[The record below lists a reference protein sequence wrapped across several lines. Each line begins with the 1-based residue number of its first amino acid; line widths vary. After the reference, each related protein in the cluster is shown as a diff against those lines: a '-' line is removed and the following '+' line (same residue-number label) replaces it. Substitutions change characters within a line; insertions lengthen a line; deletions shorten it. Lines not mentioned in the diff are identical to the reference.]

1 MAERAQQHT
10 AEVVRRRVEDWAERV
25 RGQGGRAGEADLEE
39 LLAAVRGGRLRQ
51 RLLYLHAGSPSIRSP
66 LVGTALHEPVAGSLT
81 QIDPLAPELPY
92 TCVHDAILD
101 GWRVIHFPLQTAPFE
116 DREIDIMGYEFVLE
130 KMEVYDG

>member
-1 MAERAQQHT
+1 MAERVQQHT
-10 AEVVRRRVEDWAERV
+10 AEVVRRRVEDWVERV
-25 RGQGGRAGEADLEE
+25 RGQGGRASEADLEG
-39 LLAAVRGGRLRQ
+39 LLAAVRGGQLRQ

-66 LVGTALHEPVAGSLT
+66 LVGSALHEPVAGSLT

-92 TCVHDAILD
+92 NCVHDAILD
-101 GWRVIHFPLQTAPFE
+101 GWRLIHFPLQTAPFE

>member
-1 MAERAQQHT
+1 MAEQGQVN
-10 AEVVRRRVEDWAERV
+10 AEGLLVQRVGEWVARV
-25 RGQGGRAGEADLEE
+25 RQKLGRIDEEDLEA
-39 LLAAVRGGRLRQ
+39 LLAAVRRGRLRQ
-51 RLLYLHAGSPSIRSP
+51 RLLYLHASNPSIRSP

-116 DREIDIMGYEFVLE
+116 DREIDVMGYEFVLE
-130 KMEVYDG
+130 KMEVCDG

>member
-1 MAERAQQHT
+1 MTEQGQLSAEGLMVQ
-10 AEVVRRRVEDWAERV
+10 RVEEWVARA
-25 RGQGGRAGEADLEE
+25 RRKPGQIGEEELEE
-39 LLAAVRGGRLRQ
+39 LLVAVRRGQVRQ
-51 RLLYLHAGSPSIRSP
+51 RLLYLHAGGPSIRSP
-66 LVGTALHEPVAGSLT
+66 LVGSALHEPVAGAMT

-92 TCVHDAILD
+92 NCVHDAILD